1 MHKAPATSQLNESA
15 VSRSIL
21 GARLCPTGQAFTTN
35 AACFL
40 SVIVLQ
46 GTCERRTNERTSI
59 LQCSSRCLRRRRMV
73 SENYPVH
80 DRRFW
85 STSRVYER
93 CNYRCIVADGPT
105 FCIIPS
111 DNASHEARIVAH
123 SPEGT
128 HAHLLWLGAA
138 VEQRS
143 ESGTWNESTD
153 AWRRLVNRLNG
164 MFPTDPLNQI
174 GRTLDGL
181 AFFGL
186 SVRWILQTIEN
197 LPLTDEC
204 LEYQFKTKPQPIRG
218 TPRIACTLDKVN
230 EALTL
235 PERQTFTS
243 MGARERYPS
252 LPRPKCGAQ
261 PRGFNR
267 PCTRR

>member
-1 MHKAPATSQLNESA
+1 MPDRPGFHNQRSLFPIGYCASRYVRAP
-15 VSRSIL
+15 
-21 GARLCPTGQAFTTN
+21 
-35 AACFL
+35 
-40 SVIVLQ
+40 
-46 GTCERRTNERTSI
+46 NERTNI

-218 TPRIACTLDKVN
+218 TPRIACTLDTVN
-230 EALTL
+230 EALTI